1 MKISSRFLSLV
12 RGSCLILLPAIA
24 AAPAYGQRSASLV
37 GTVFDPDDAVIRGVA
52 VRLVNTSTGEQF
64 SAASNF
70 SGTYIFPLLPNGV
83 YDLTA
88 EIKGFKTYS
97 RPGLVV
103 STGQAARADLHME
116 VGVVTEV
123 VTVRADL
130 PQLRTE
136 DSAVSST
143 IRNETIAN
151 MPLIDRRAAQLARL
165 NGFVV
170 QNGTASNFTMA
181 GGRGFNAMWTLDGG
195 IVQNV
200 TLGTSELMFD
210 PPIEAME
217 EFTVNISNYK
227 AELGRSGGGAVRMS
241 TRAGGNEVHGSL
253 YEFLR
258 NDALDARNF
267 FSAAKPA
274 LRRNQFGGSIGGP
287 IRRNKTHFF
296 FNVEA
301 QRQDREQTQ
310 IRNVPDPAETQGRFS
325 RAILD
330 PRTFIDGDASTGTV
344 FANNTIPV
352 TRLDSVGAQLA
363 ALYPAPNV
371 PGARA
376 RRLNYRVN
384 QPISN
389 DAVFWISRIDHIFG
403 SDDRIFGRFVA
414 RNDLETDSPIF
425 PTPGVD
431 SFHRTLDGNYFNPS
445 LTWFHNF
452 GPTTVMET
460 RFTWVRRKFIRQ
472 AGGADQGWPD
482 QLGLSGVNPRFF
494 PRVSVTG
501 LTQLGEN
508 VHERQQ
514 EPIRTN
520 MWVQHFAHTRG
531 NHALKYG
538 YELRMGSN
546 DDIFL
551 GSGGGRFTFNP
562 NATGDALAG
571 LLLGHTVSGSREES
585 LVIRSRA
592 NAYAAFAQDDW
603 KVTPNFTLNLGLRWD
618 MDQPRWEQLGNRQ
631 NSFDR
636 TALNPVCD
644 CPGLVTFAGRG
655 GLSKYAHNF
664 DKNNF
669 GPRLGFAWRLGEKTV
684 IRGGGAVVYSGEY
697 DQATP
702 RVSFLGFGAIGQFSS
717 PDGGITPAFR
727 LEDGLPA
734 IPQPSEADLIDGFG
748 AVPIG
753 QASTTRVDFFEPA
766 GRRNPYLWTAN
777 FNIQR
782 QLPGDVLFEIGYIA
796 TLGHKLANP
805 GFRDINVVPLDVLA
819 AKNGNV
825 TQQDRV
831 FPQFGNVR
839 VAAAAIGNSNYHG
852 VNFKLEK
859 RYSAGLHFSANYTW
873 SKLIDDLE
881 ARSELGGNFGNIAF
895 SNFFDRAADRGL
907 GGNHIAHRF
916 IWSSV
921 YELPF
926 RSTQGALNH
935 IIGGWSL
942 GMIAEFRSGSPF
954 GVLENNAAAVV
965 RFAPTVRSD
974 AVAPYAANSVW
985 RDNVL
990 GETFFDAAAFVR
1002 PQRGQ
1007 FGNLGRT
1014 TAIGPGA
1021 AIVDLSILKDISFC
1035 DRHRL
1040 QFRAEMLNMPNHPNF
1055 NLPEQR
1061 RGRGNFGRVSSL
1073 IPGNQARIIQLGLH
1087 YKF

>member
-1 MKISSRFLSLV
+1 MSRRLSLPSRALYLV
-12 RGSCLILLPAIA
+12 LLLSLAVSSA
-24 AAPAYGQRSASLV
+24 RGQRSASLA
-37 GTVFDPDDAVIRGVA
+37 GTVFDPDGAVIRDVA
-52 VRLVNTSTGEQF
+52 VRLVNTSTGEEL
-64 SAASNF
+64 AASSNL
-70 SGTYIFPLLPNGV
+70 SGTYVFPLLPNGV

-88 EIKGFKTYS
+88 KVKGFKTYN
-97 RPGLVV
+97 RPGLEI
-103 STGQAARADLHME
+103 STGQAARADLQLE

-217 EFTVNISNYK
+217 EFTVSISNYK
-227 AELGRSGGGAVRMS
+227 AEMGRSGGGAVRMT
-241 TRAGGNEVHGSL
+241 TRAGGNDVHGSL

-267 FSAAKPA
+267 FSGAKPT
-274 LRRNQFGGSIGGP
+274 LRRNQFGGSLGGP
-287 IRRNKTHFF
+287 IKRNKTHFF

-310 IRNVPDPAETQGRFS
+310 IRNVPDPTETQGRFS

-330 PRTFIDGDASTGTV
+330 PATFIDGDRSTGTA
-344 FANNTIPV
+344 FPNNTIP
-352 TRLDSVGAQLA
+352 TSRFDSVGTQLA

-389 DAVFWISRIDHIFG
+389 DAVYWVSRIDHIFG
-403 SDDRIFGRFVA
+403 DNDRIFGRFVA
-414 RNDLETDSPIF
+414 RSDLETDSAIF

-431 SFHRTLDGNYFNPS
+431 SFHRTLDGNYFNSS

-452 GPTTVMET
+452 SPTAAMEM

-472 AGGADQGWPD
+472 AGGADQGWPER
-482 QLGLSGVNPRFF
+482 LGLAGVNERFF
-494 PRVSVTG
+494 PRVIVTG

-538 YELRMGSN
+538 YEYRMGSN
-546 DDIFL
+546 DDLFL

-571 LLLGHTVSGSREES
+571 LLLGHTVSGFREES

-592 NAYAAFAQDDW
+592 NAYAAFVQDDW
-603 KVTPNFTLNLGLRWD
+603 KVAPSLTLNLGLRWD
-618 MDQPRWEQLGNRQ
+618 MDQPRWEELGNRQ
-631 NSFDR
+631 NSFNR

-644 CPGLVTFAGRG
+644 CPGLVTFSGRG

-669 GPRLGFAWRLGEKTV
+669 GPRLGFAWRLGTKTV
-684 IRGGGAVVYSGEY
+684 VRGGGAVVYSGEY

-727 LEDGLPA
+727 LQNGLPA
-734 IPQPSEADLIDGFG
+734 IPEPTEADLIDGFG

-753 QASTTRVDFFEPA
+753 RPSTTRVDFFEPT

-777 FNIQR
+777 FNVQR
-782 QLPGDVLFEIGYIA
+782 QLPGDILFEVGYIA

-819 AKNGNV
+819 EKKGNV
-825 TQQDRV
+825 TQRDRR

-839 VAAAAIGNSNYHG
+839 IAAAAIGNSNYHG
-852 VNFKLEK
+852 VNFKLQK
-859 RYSAGLHFSANYTW
+859 RYSHGLHFLANYTW

-926 RSTQGALNH
+926 RPAHSALRQ

-942 GMIAEFRSGSPF
+942 GLIAEFRSGSPF
-954 GVLENNAAAVV
+954 GVLESNAAGTV
-965 RFAPTVRSD
+965 RFAPAVRSN
-974 AVAPYAANSVW
+974 AVAPYSRNAAW
-985 RDNVL
+985 RDNIL
-990 GETFFDAAAFVR
+990 GESFFDTAAFAR
-1002 PQRGQ
+1002 PPRGQ

-1014 TAIGPGA
+1014 VAIGPA
-1021 AIVDLSILKDISFC
+1021 AALVDLSILKDFTFGEQ
-1035 DRHRL
+1035 RRL

-1061 RGRGNFGRVSSL
+1061 RGRGNFGRISSL

>member
-1 MKISSRFLSLV
+1 MSPRPSVRFRAPCLV
-12 RGSCLILLPAIA
+12 LLLAIA
-24 AAPAYGQRSASLV
+24 IAPAAGQRSASLA
-37 GTVFDPDDAVIRGVA
+37 GTVFDPEGAVIRDVA
-52 VRLVNTSTGEQF
+52 VRLVNTSTGEEF
-64 SAASNF
+64 AAVGND
-70 SGTYIFPLLPNGV
+70 SGTYVFPLLPNGV
-83 YDLTA
+83 YDLSA
-88 EIKGFKTYS
+88 EAGGFKTYK
-97 RPGLVV
+97 RPGLKI
-103 STGQAARADLHME
+103 STGQAARADVHME

-123 VTVRADL
+123 VTVHADV

-151 MPLIDRRAAQLARL
+151 MPLIDRRVAQLARL
-165 NGFVV
+165 NGFIV
-170 QNGTASNFTMA
+170 QNGAASNFTMA

-217 EFTVNISNYK
+217 ELTVDISNYK
-227 AELGRSGGGAVRMS
+227 AEMGRSGGGAVRMT
-241 TRAGGNEVHGSL
+241 TRAGGNELHGSL

-267 FSAAKPA
+267 FSAAKPT
-274 LRRNQFGGSIGGP
+274 LRRNQFGGSLGGP
-287 IRRNKTHFF
+287 VKRNKTHFF

-310 IRNVPDPAETQGRFS
+310 IRNVPGPAETRGSFF
-325 RAILD
+325 RAVLD
-330 PRTFIDGDASTGTV
+330 PATFIGADRSTGTP
-344 FANNTIPV
+344 FPNNTIPAA
-352 TRLDSVGAQLA
+352 RFDSVGEQLA

-389 DAVFWISRIDHIFG
+389 DAVFWVSRIDHVFG
-403 SDDRIFGRFVA
+403 PNDRIFGRFVA
-414 RNDLETDSPIF
+414 RSDLETDSPIF

-445 LTWFHNF
+445 ITWFHNF
-452 GPTTVMET
+452 NPTTVMET

-472 AGGADQGWPD
+472 AGGADEGWPER
-482 QLGLSGVNPRFF
+482 LGLRGVNERFF
-494 PRVSVTG
+494 PRVTVTG

-508 VHERQQ
+508 VHERRQ

-520 MWVQHFAHTRG
+520 MWVQHFSRTRG

-538 YELRMGSN
+538 YEYRVGSN

-562 NATGDALAG
+562 NATGDALAS
-571 LLLGHTVSGSREES
+571 LLLGHTASGFREES

-592 NAYAAFAQDDW
+592 NAYAAFVQDDW
-603 KVTPNFTLNLGLRWD
+603 KVTPNITLNLGLRWD
-618 MDQPRWEQLGNRQ
+618 MDQPRWEELGDRQ
-631 NSFDR
+631 NSFNR

-644 CPGLVTFAGRG
+644 CPGLVTFSGRG
-655 GLSKYAHNF
+655 GLSRYAHNF

-669 GPRLGFAWRLGEKTV
+669 GPRFGFAWRLGEKTV
-684 IRGGGAVVYSGEY
+684 VRGGGAVVYSGEY

-717 PDGGITPAFR
+717 PDAGVTPAFR
-727 LEDGLPA
+727 LQDGLPA
-734 IPQPSEADLIDGFG
+734 IPRPAEADLIDGFG

-753 QASTTRVDFFEPA
+753 RPSTTRVDFFEPA

-782 QLPGDVLFEIGYIA
+782 QLPGDMLFEIGYIA

-805 GFRDINVVPLDVLA
+805 GFRDINVVPLGVLA

-825 TQQDRV
+825 TQQDRR
-831 FPQFGNVR
+831 FPQFGNIR
-839 VAAAAIGNSNYHG
+839 IAAAAIGNSNYHG
-852 VNFKLEK
+852 VNFKLQK
-859 RYSAGLHFSANYTW
+859 RYSSGLHFLANYTW

-926 RSTQGALNH
+926 RPSHRVLRQ
-935 IIGGWSL
+935 IIAGWSL
-942 GMIAEFRSGSPF
+942 GLIAEFRGGSPF

-965 RFAPTVRSD
+965 RFAPAVRSD
-974 AVAPYAANSVW
+974 AIAPYAANSAW

-990 GETFFDAAAFVR
+990 GETFFDTAAFAR

-1014 TAIGPGA
+1014 VAIGAGA
-1021 AIVDLSILKDISFC
+1021 ALVDLSILKDFSFG
-1035 DRHRL
+1035 DRRRL
-1040 QFRAEMLNMPNHPNF
+1040 QFRAEMLNLPNHPNF

>member
-1 MKISSRFLSLV
+1 MSCRFSLLFRLLCPVSLLIALASSAS
-12 RGSCLILLPAIA
+12 
-24 AAPAYGQRSASLV
+24 GQRSASLT
-37 GTVFDPDDAVIRGVA
+37 GTVFDPDEAVIRGAA
-52 VRLVNTSTGEQF
+52 VRLVNASTGEKLDVL
-64 SAASNF
+64 SND
-70 SGTYIFPLLPNGV
+70 SGAYVFPLLGSGV

-88 EIKGFKTYS
+88 ESEGFKRYR
-97 RPGLVV
+97 RPGLEI

-116 VGVVTEV
+116 VGKAAEV

-136 DSAVSST
+136 DSSVSST
-143 IRNETIAN
+143 IRNETIVN

-165 NGFVV
+165 NGFMV
-170 QNGTASNFTMA
+170 QNGVASNFTMA

-200 TLGTSELMFD
+200 TLGTAELMFD

-217 EFTVNISNYK
+217 EFTVHISNYK
-227 AELGRSGGGAVRMS
+227 AEAGRSGGGAVKMT
-241 TRAGGNEVHGSL
+241 TRSGGNEFRGSL

-258 NDALDARNF
+258 NDSLDARQF

-274 LRRNQFGGSIGGP
+274 LRRNQFGGSLGGP
-287 IRRNKTHFF
+287 LKRNKAHFF

-301 QRQDREQTQ
+301 QRQDREQTR
-310 IRNVPDPAETQGRFS
+310 IRNVPSPDETQGRFS

-330 PRTFIDGDASTGTV
+330 PATFVEGDRATGTP
-344 FANNTIPV
+344 FPGNRIPPS
-352 TRLDSVGAQLA
+352 RFDAVGAQLA

-371 PGARA
+371 PDARA

-384 QPISN
+384 QPIGN
-389 DAVFWISRIDHIFG
+389 DAVYWVSRIDHVLRD
-403 SDDRIFGRFVA
+403 DDRLFGRFVA
-414 RNDLETDSPIF
+414 RSDLETDSPIF

-431 SFHRTLDGNYFNPS
+431 SFHRTLEGSYFNPS
-445 LTWFHNF
+445 LTWFHHF
-452 GPTTVMET
+452 GPARVMET

-472 AGGADQGWPD
+472 AGGADQGWPER
-482 QLGLSGVNPRFF
+482 LGLKGVNERFF
-494 PRVSVTG
+494 PRVTVTG

-508 VHERQQ
+508 VHERRQ

-520 MWVQHFAHTRG
+520 MWVQHFTEIRG
-531 NHALKYG
+531 NHTFKYG
-538 YELRMGSN
+538 YELRKGAN

-551 GSGGGRFTFNP
+551 GSGGGRFAFNP
-562 NATGDALAG
+562 NAAGDALAG
-571 LLLGHTVSGSREES
+571 LLLGHAVSGFREES

-592 NAYAAFAQDDW
+592 NAYAAFVQDDW
-603 KVTPNFTLNLGLRWD
+603 KLTPRFTLNLGLRWD
-618 MDQPRWEQLGNRQ
+618 MDQPRWEELGNRQ
-631 NSFDR
+631 NSFQR
-636 TALNPVCD
+636 TALNPVCG
-644 CPGLVTFAGRG
+644 CPGLVTFSGRG

-669 GPRLGFAWRLGEKTV
+669 GPRLGFAWRLGSKTV
-684 IRGGGAVVYSGEY
+684 VRGGGAVVYAGEY

-717 PDGGITPAFR
+717 PDGGVTPAFR
-727 LEDGLPA
+727 LQDGLPL
-734 IPQPSEADLIDGFG
+734 IPEPVEADLIDGFG

-753 QASTTRVDFFEPA
+753 RRSTTRVDFFEPS
-766 GRRNPYLWTAN
+766 GRRTPYLLTAN

-782 QLPGDVLFEIGYIA
+782 QLPGDMLFEIGYIA

-805 GFRDINVVPLDVLA
+805 GFRDINVVPLEVLA
-819 AKNGNV
+819 LKNGGVN
-825 TQQDRV
+825 QQDRR

-852 VNFKLEK
+852 VNFKLQK
-859 RYSAGLHFSANYTW
+859 RYSSGLHFRANYTW
-873 SKLIDDLE
+873 SKLIDDIE

-895 SNFFDRAADRGL
+895 SNFFDRAGDRGL

-916 IWSSV
+916 IAGAV

-926 RSTQGALNH
+926 AARRGALDR
-935 IIGGWSL
+935 IIGGWAL
-942 GMIAEFRSGSPF
+942 GWIAEFRSGSPF
-954 GVLENNAAAVV
+954 GALESNPAGAV

-974 AVAPYAANSVW
+974 AMAPYSPNPAW

-990 GETFFDAAAFVR
+990 GESFFDTSAFAR
-1002 PQRGQ
+1002 PRRGQ

-1014 TAIGPGA
+1014 VAIGPGA
-1021 AIVDLSILKDISFC
+1021 ALVDLSILKNFPFGE
-1035 DRHRL
+1035 RRRL
-1040 QFRAEMLNMPNHPNF
+1040 QFRAEMLNLPNHPNF

-1061 RGRGNFGRVSSL
+1061 RGRGNFGRISSL
-1073 IPGNQARIIQLGLH
+1073 ITGNQARIIQLGLH
-1087 YKF
+1087 YRF